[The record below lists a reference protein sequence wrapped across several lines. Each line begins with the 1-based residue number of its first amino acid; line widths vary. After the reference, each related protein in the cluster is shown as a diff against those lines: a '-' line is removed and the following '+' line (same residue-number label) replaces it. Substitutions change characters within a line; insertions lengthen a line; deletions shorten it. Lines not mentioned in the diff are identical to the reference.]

1 MKAIISDIHG
11 NLPALEA
18 VLADI
23 EKKEIR
29 ETVCLGDVV
38 GYGPYPCEC
47 LEKIRPCDTI
57 ILGNHEE
64 AVLHEDAAGSFNT
77 RARRAVQWTRKQLLE
92 ASNGELP
99 ETVEARRR
107 FLESFLMGT
116 NIEGIQY
123 VHASPRSPT
132 REYIT
137 PRDARN
143 RKKMGEIFD
152 ALEWVCFVG
161 HTHVPGIFTE
171 NDFSKPEDLI
181 GNIYLLDRN
190 EKALINV
197 GSVGQPR
204 DGNARA
210 CYVTFD
216 GEAVRFCRVEYD
228 VENVVNRI
236 HGIKELDNFLGDR
249 LREGK

>member
-18 VLADI
+18 VLEDI
-23 EKKEIR
+23 DKKEIT
-29 ETVCLGDVV
+29 EIVCLGDVV
-38 GYGPYPCEC
+38 GYGPYPREC
-47 LEKIRPCDTI
+47 LEKVKPCDTI

-64 AVLHEDAAGSFNT
+64 AVLYEAAAATFNS
-77 RARRAVQWTRKQLLE
+77 RARRAVNWTRAQLFESL
-92 ASNGELP
+92 NGETQ
-99 ETVEARRR
+99 ESIDTRRQ
-107 FLESFLMGT
+107 FLESFLQGT
-116 NIEGIQY
+116 NVEGIQY

-137 PRDARN
+137 PKDARN
-143 RKKMGEIFD
+143 KRKMKDIFE

-161 HTHVPGIFTE
+161 HTHVPGVFTE
-171 NDFSKPEDLI
+171 NDFSPPHELL
-181 GNIYLLDRN
+181 GNIYLLDPD
-190 EKALINV
+190 EKALLNV

-204 DGNARA
+204 DGDPRA

-216 GEAVRFCRVEYD
+216 GEGVRFCRVKYD
-228 VENVVNRI
+228 LEKTI
-236 HGIKELDNFLGDR
+236 SKIQGIKDLDNFLGQR